1 MVKFSLVDG
10 WPALCID
17 RALLKPLRVA
27 RGSSIAFEQ
36 YPCLSAI
43 YARGLHSRPQRC
55 NAGIRLEA
63 ITRRNGKDDT
73 HAWRSGMTSAQQL
86 ASHA

>member
-17 RALLKPLRVA
+17 RAFITALRGA
-27 RGSSIAFEQ
+27 RGSSIVIEQ
-36 YPCLSAI
+36 YPCLFAI
-43 YARGLHSRPQRC
+43 HAWGLRSRPQRR
-55 NAGIRLEA
+55 NSSIRLEA

-73 HAWRSGMTSAQQL
+73 HAWRSGMTSA
-86 ASHA
+86 